1 MFACGAKEVLDLQEV
16 AGDLE
21 VAVAAVH
28 GSGGSSAGCEYGVG
42 RGGLVARTGAVVPQG
57 PCGGRSGTSGPSRSG
72 SYDGVGGINS

>member
-1 MFACGAKEVLDLQEV
+1 M
-16 AGDLE
+16 
-21 VAVAAVH
+21 
-28 GSGGSSAGCEYGVG
+28 G